1 MKASRLLSIM
11 MLLQARKHMT
21 AAALAHALEVS
32 ERTILRDI
40 DQLSAAGVPVWS
52 DRGRTG
58 GFQLRE
64 GWSTELTG
72 LTEQEAGALFL
83 AGLPGPAT
91 ELGLSA
97 AATSARLKMIASLPA
112 EWREQ
117 AERVATRLHVDPLDW
132 YRAQETPQFL
142 REAADAVWNGHRIE
156 VEYESWRGSTAQ
168 ALEPLGL
175 VLKAGAWYLVARR
188 EGKPQASTYR
198 LANISS
204 FASSRRRFKRP
215 AQFDL
220 AAHWRASTTQFE
232 AGLYRLTAHVA
243 VSPRGVKWLANARS
257 KATPLPRT
265 TPRNGVPKGWCEY
278 LLPIES
284 IEQGA
289 RQVLSYGAQIKLLG
303 PTALI
308 EEFAR
313 ELRAVDE
320 LYAK

>member
-21 AAALAHALEVS
+21 APALAQALEVS

-40 DQLSAAGVPVWS
+40 DQLSAAGVPIWS
-52 DRGRTG
+52 ERGRAG
-58 GFQLRE
+58 GFQLRA

-72 LTEQEAGALFL
+72 LTQQEAGALFL

-117 AERVATRLHVDPLDW
+117 ADQVAARLHVDPTDW

-142 REAADAVWNGHRIE
+142 REAADAVWNGYRID
-156 VEYESWRGSTAQ
+156 VQYESWRGVSPRT
-168 ALEPLGL
+168 LEPLGL
-175 VLKAGAWYLVARR
+175 VLKAGAWYLIARQ
-188 EGKPQASTYR
+188 EGKADALTFR
-198 LANISS
+198 LANIHAFST
-204 FASSRRRFKRP
+204 AHRRFKRP

-220 AAHWRASTTQFE
+220 AAHWRSSIARFE
-232 AGLYRLTAHVA
+232 ADLYRLTAHIA
-243 VSPRGVKWLANARS
+243 LSPRCIKWLANARV
-257 KATPLPRT
+257 KATP
-265 TPRNGVPKGWCEY
+265 VPQLERRGDIPAGWREY

-284 IEQGA
+284 IEHGV
-289 RQVLSYGAQIKLLG
+289 RQILSYGAQVKLLG
-303 PTALI
+303 PPKLI
-308 EEFAR
+308 EQFAR
-313 ELRAVDE
+313 ESAAIKA
-320 LYAK
+320 LYER

>member
-21 AAALAHALEVS
+21 AAALAQTLEVS

-52 DRGRTG
+52 DRGRAG

-117 AERVATRLHVDPLDW
+117 ADRVATRLHVDPLDW

-142 REAADAVWNGHRIE
+142 REAADAVWNGYRIE
-156 VEYESWRGSTAQ
+156 VRYESWRGAAMH

-188 EGKPQASTYR
+188 EGKPQPSTYR
-198 LANISS
+198 LANILN
-204 FASSRRRFKRP
+204 FAPSRKRFKRP

-220 AAHWRASTTQFE
+220 AAHWRSSIEQFE
-232 AGLYRLTAHVA
+232 AGLYRLTAHIA
-243 VSPRGVKWLANARS
+243 VSPRAVKWFANARA
-257 KATPLPRT
+257 KATPVPRT
-265 TPRNGVPKGWCEY
+265 AASGAVPASWHEY

-289 RQVLSYGAQIKLLG
+289 RQLLAYGAQIKLLG
-303 PTALI
+303 PPKLI
-308 EEFAR
+308 EEFTR
-313 ELRAVDE
+313 ERQAVE
-320 LYAK
+320 ALYST